1 VDPRLEFSERLRA
14 ALEPDVRRY
23 FPPEFIVC
31 CEHFDRF
38 TTEVA
43 GRDLARL
50 GLLAEFR
57 EPTTVEDALARKG
70 YVPRAAVPLRWMLSK
85 LAQDGFLER
94 ESSGGVERFV
104 ARVPLPPADSGA
116 REKALAISAA
126 AAPAFTVVEELSAHI
141 VEYFQGTKSGEE
153 ILFSPARLSLWF
165 DYFHNDNLLY
175 AVNNRLGAEAVART
189 IARTR
194 PSAVLELGGGAGSAA
209 LALFEHLSAEGRLAT
224 ISRYLFSEPVPT
236 FLRRGER
243 ALRQRFPDVP
253 LECRK
258 LDMNVPLVAQ
268 GVEAESF
275 DLVYAV
281 NTIHVARD
289 LEATLK
295 GIFEV
300 VKPGGAI
307 VFSECV
313 RPLPDQAIYVEFAF
327 NFLENFVQVV
337 TDPEIRPTHGFLTPA
352 NWRAALTRCGF
363 ERVELIPDVEA
374 LSRDYPFFFVAAIRA
389 RKPESA
395 GGPPAD

>member
-1 VDPRLEFSERLRA
+1 MDPDPQFSERLRE
-14 ALEPDVRRY
+14 ALEPDVRRH
-23 FPPEFIVC
+23 FSREFIVC
-31 CEHFDRF
+31 CEYFDRF

-43 GRDLARL
+43 GRDLERL
-50 GLLAEFR
+50 GLAEEFR
-57 EPTTVEDALARKG
+57 EPSTVEDALARKG

-85 LAQDGFLER
+85 LAQDGFVEF
-94 ESSGGVERFV
+94 ESRNGVERFA
-104 ARVPLPPADSGA
+104 ARIPLPPAGSGA
-116 REKALAISAA
+116 KEKALAISPA
-126 AAPAFTVVEELSAHI
+126 AAPAFTVVEELSANI
-141 VEYFQGTKSGEE
+141 VDYFRGTKTGEE

-165 DYFHNDNLLY
+165 DYFNNENLLY
-175 AVNNRLGAEAVART
+175 AVNNRLGAEAVSRTLART
-189 IARTR
+189 H
-194 PSAVLELGGGAGSAA
+194 PSAILELGGGAGSAA
-209 LALFEHLSAEGRLAT
+209 LALFEHLTAEGRLPTVA
-224 ISRYLFSEPVPT
+224 RYLFTEPVPT

-243 ALRQRFPDVP
+243 ALRQRFPEIP

-258 LDMNVPLVAQ
+258 LDMNLPLAAQ
-268 GVEAESF
+268 GVEPESF

-289 LEATLK
+289 LEATLR
-295 GIFEV
+295 GIFEI

-313 RPLPDQAIYVEFAF
+313 RPFPGQAIYVEFAF

-352 NWRAALTRCGF
+352 NWRAALARCGF

-389 RKPESA
+389 RKPA
-395 GGPPAD
+395 AA